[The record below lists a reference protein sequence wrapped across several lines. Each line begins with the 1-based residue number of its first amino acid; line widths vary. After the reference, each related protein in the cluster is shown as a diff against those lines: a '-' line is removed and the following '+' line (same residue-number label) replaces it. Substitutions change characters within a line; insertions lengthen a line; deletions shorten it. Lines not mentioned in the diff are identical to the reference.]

1 MPRNWWMDE
10 HFADPY
16 VKRAQAEGLRSR
28 AYFKLAEIDRRDRL
42 IQPGSVVVDLGA
54 APGGFSQYAASRV
67 GSHGRVVAVDILPMS
82 PLPGVTTL
90 LGDFTE
96 TACLDAVN
104 EALGGRA
111 DLVIS
116 DMAPNISGVGV
127 SDQARAMYLAELALD
142 FAVAVLADHGSCL
155 IKAFQGAGFAELLAV
170 MRQRFKRVATRK
182 PPASRPRSP
191 EVYLLGAELRPVVS
205 GSDS

>member
-1 MPRNWWMDE
+1 MARNWWMDE

-28 AYFKLAEIDRRDRL
+28 AYFKLEDIDRRDRL
-42 IQPGSVVVDLGA
+42 IKPGAVVVDLGA

-67 GSHGRVVAVDILPMS
+67 GPQGRVIAVDVLPMA
-82 PLPGVTTL
+82 PLPGVTAI

-96 TACLDAVN
+96 ADCLAEVMQ
-104 EALGGRA
+104 ALGGRA

-127 SDQARAMYLAELALD
+127 ADQAKAMYLAELALD
-142 FAVAVLADHGSCL
+142 FAMSALAERGSCL
-155 IKAFQGAGFAELLAV
+155 IKAFQGAGFTELLAL
-170 MRQRFKRVATRK
+170 MRQRFNRVATRK
-182 PPASRPRSP
+182 PPASRPRSS